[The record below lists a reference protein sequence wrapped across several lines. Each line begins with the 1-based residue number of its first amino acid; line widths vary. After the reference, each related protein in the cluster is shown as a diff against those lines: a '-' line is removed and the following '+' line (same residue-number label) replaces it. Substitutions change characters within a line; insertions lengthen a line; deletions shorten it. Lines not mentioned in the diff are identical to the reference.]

1 MPRIWLGCSTSTDAE
16 GTRSDDSWDNWIDAD
31 LMLPTAALTAGRFA
45 SSLSQF
51 LGKGSGEVIGGR
63 LALRIDPQLLARVG
77 RTRRSVLVTGTNGKS
92 TVTAL
97 VAAALRARGRVVTN
111 ATGANM
117 PDGIVTVM
125 ASDRTSELAAI
136 EVDEV
141 YLRPVVDALEPQVII
156 ALNAFREYTRGVSL
170 AATLEHWRDVADHLP
185 SDSVVLANADDPL
198 TMWAF
203 EGAPRVVA
211 VEGALGWHGDAALC
225 PACGREHQWS
235 ADGWSCPGCG
245 RRRPDPAWRIET
257 QLADGTWLIEHP
269 LGSEA
274 VRVAVPGRTAP
285 IGAAFALAAGVEM
298 GIDVRATAEAI
309 SRVVDVDGRYFP
321 FPVRGRSARLLMLK
335 NPAGWTE
342 AIDVA
347 VTSGSPFVIAVDPFG
362 PKDTTTMW
370 EAPFRRLSGRS
381 LPVTGGRAADALAVL
396 EASQVDGAEFPDASD
411 AIAAATAGEGSTGE
425 VIVACNYPAF
435 RRLSKQFRASMQ

>member
-1 MPRIWLGCSTSTDAE
+1 MSMGVGGIHFDDLGNGVA
-16 GTRSDDSWDNWIDAD
+16 
-31 LMLPTAALTAGRFA
+31 LMLSTVALAAGRCA
-45 SSLSQF
+45 STLSQV

-77 RTRRSVLVTGTNGKS
+77 RARRSVLVTGTNGKS

-97 VAAALRARGRVVTN
+97 VAAALRASGRVVTN

-125 ASDRTSELAAI
+125 ASDHTSELAAI

-185 SDSVVLANADDPL
+185 TNSVVLANVDDPL

-203 EGAPRVVA
+203 EGAPRVVGVA
-211 VEGALGWHGDAALC
+211 GALGWQVDAALC

-235 ADGWSCPGCG
+235 AGGWSCPGCG
-245 RRRPDPAWRIET
+245 RRRPEPAWRVET
-257 QLADGTWLIEHP
+257 QLSDGEWLIDHP
-269 LGSEA
+269 DGSDA
-274 VRVAVPGRTAP
+274 VRVSVPGRTAP

-298 GIDVRATAEAI
+298 GIDVGAAARAV

-347 VTSGSPFVIAVDPFG
+347 VTSRSPFVIAVDPFG
-362 PKDTTTMW
+362 PRDTTTMW
-370 EAPFRRLSGRS
+370 EAPFGRLSGRS
-381 LPVTGGRAADALAVL
+381 LPVTGGRAADVLAVL
-396 EASQVDGAEFPDASD
+396 EAAQVAGVEFPDASD
-411 AIAAATAGEGSTGE
+411 AIAAATSEGSAEE

-435 RRLSKQFRASMQ
+435 RRLSKHFRTSML

>member
-1 MPRIWLGCSTSTDAE
+1 MDMGVG
-16 GTRSDDSWDNWIDAD
+16 GTRSDDDENGYELVRS
-31 LMLPTAALTAGRFA
+31 TAALTAGRCA
-45 SSLSQF
+45 SALSQL

-97 VAAALRARGRVVTN
+97 VAAVLRASGSVVTN

-141 YLRPVVDALEPQVII
+141 YLRPVVDALEPRVII

-170 AATLEHWRDVADHLP
+170 AATLDHWRDVADHLP
-185 SDSVVLANADDPL
+185 TDSVVVANVDDPL

-203 EGAPRVVA
+203 EGAPRVVGVA
-211 VEGALGWHGDAALC
+211 GALGWQVDAALC
-225 PACGREHQWS
+225 PACGREHQWL

-257 QLADGTWLIEHP
+257 QVGDGAWLIEHP
-269 LGSEA
+269 HGSEA

-285 IGAAFALAAGVEM
+285 IGAAFGLAAGVEM
-298 GIDVRATAEAI
+298 GIDVGTAARAM

-342 AIDVA
+342 AIDIA
-347 VTSGSPFVIAVDPFG
+347 VSSGTPFVIAVDPFG
-362 PKDTTTMW
+362 PRDTTTMW
-370 EAPFRRLSGRS
+370 EAPFGRLSGRS

-396 EASQVDGAEFPDASD
+396 EAAHVDGVEFPDASD
-411 AIAAATAGEGSTGE
+411 AIAAAAGEGSAGE

-435 RRLSKQFRASMQ
+435 RRLSKHFRASML

>member
-1 MPRIWLGCSTSTDAE
+1 MGVGGIRCDDNGKGVDLV
-16 GTRSDDSWDNWIDAD
+16 RS
-31 LMLPTAALTAGRFA
+31 TAALAAGQCA
-45 SSLSQF
+45 SSLSKI

-77 RTRRSVLVTGTNGKS
+77 RARRSVLVTGTNGKS

-97 VAAALRARGRVVTN
+97 VAAALRATGSVVTN

-141 YLRPVVDALEPQVII
+141 YLRPVADALEPRVII

-185 SDSVVLANADDPL
+185 TDSVVLANVDDPL

-203 EGAPRVVA
+203 EGAPQVVGVA
-211 VEGALGWHGDAALC
+211 GALGWQVDAALC
-225 PACGREHQWS
+225 PACGREHKWS

-245 RRRPDPAWRIET
+245 RRRPDPAWRIER
-257 QLADGTWLIEHP
+257 QLADGEWLIEHP
-269 LGSEA
+269 HGSDA

-298 GIDVRATAEAI
+298 GIDAGAAARAI

-370 EAPFRRLSGRS
+370 EAPFRRFAGRS
-381 LPVTGGRAADALAVL
+381 LPVTGGRAADVLAVL
-396 EASQVDGAEFPDASD
+396 EASEVDGVEYPDALD
-411 AIAAATAGEGSTGE
+411 AIAAATAGDGAARE
-425 VIVACNYPAF
+425 VILACNYPAF
-435 RRLSKQFRASMQ
+435 RRLSKQFRENMQ